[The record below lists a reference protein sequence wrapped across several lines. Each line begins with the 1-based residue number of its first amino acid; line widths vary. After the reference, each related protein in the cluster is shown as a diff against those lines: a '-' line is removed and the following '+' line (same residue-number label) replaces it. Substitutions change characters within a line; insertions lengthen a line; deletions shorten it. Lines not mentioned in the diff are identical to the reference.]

1 MRSEL
6 EVKQKLAKWRDYAE
20 RRRKQITPEQQK
32 TDLLLA
38 DWEGRIDALNWVLM
52 ARRSDQ

>member
-52 ARRSDQ
+52 SRRPDQ